1 MADRNRQIMALGV
14 TLGICLAAP
23 AVALADS
30 PTRRGYVEPATLSA
44 LIQNFPAAPAIGSA
58 QDLEDKAASARYRS
72 LEGSERWMLA
82 TTQAEVR
89 PPMGLSLF
97 DCALGYRID
106 PAQAPVLTRLYGRLL
121 YDANGLAE
129 EIKAQSPRPRPV
141 GDDPERPSCERITE
155 AGRKSN
161 SYPSGSAAL
170 ATAFGE
176 ALAQLEPERAEAVR
190 ETARQIVLSRVVC
203 AMHYPTDV
211 AVGAEVGKA
220 AFGLSS
226 ATPAYAEDAAAARVE
241 LAAARQRAETSP
253 ACAAERSALTVPLP

>member
-1 MADRNRQIMALGV
+1 MAYRSPQTLLVGLCLGFCLGAPALAMADTPV
-14 TLGICLAAP
+14 
-23 AVALADS
+23 
-30 PTRRGYVEPATLSA
+30 RRGYVEPAELTA
-44 LIQNFPAAPAIGSA
+44 LVQNFPSAPVAGSA
-58 QDLEDKAASARYRS
+58 EDLADKAASARYRS
-72 LEGSERWMLA
+72 LEGTERWMLA

-106 PAQAPVLTRLYGRLL
+106 PAQAPVLTRLYVKLL

-129 EIKAQSPRPRPV
+129 QIKEHSPRPRPV

-176 ALAQLEPERAEAVR
+176 ALAQLEPEKAEAVR

-203 AMHYPTDV
+203 GMHYPTDV

-220 AFGLSS
+220 AFALSS
-226 ATPAYAEDAAAARVE
+226 ATPAYAEDAAAARLE
-241 LAAARQRAETSP
+241 LAAAAQRAQTSP
-253 ACAAERSALTVPLP
+253 ACAAERSALAIPLP